1 VAKKADQQL
10 LAMARRGYEKWLREV
25 RTRSDQA
32 AIERYARDVTQGDT
46 QTFFGFTESE
56 LVAALAKGEG

>member
-32 AIERYARDVTQGDT
+32 AIER
-46 QTFFGFTESE
+46 
-56 LVAALAKGEG
+56 